1 MNKLVF
7 DGCIDSDFEG
17 FNDNVIFK
25 MSNGTYWI
33 QARYEYWYHYAYRPK
48 ATISYENGRYKLTV
62 FNRSIEVHQLRD
74 VIESRIDG
82 TFEGWNGHSKYRL
95 ANGQVWEQTVYKY
108 EYKYSY
114 SPQVVVVNY
123 GGRYIMSVAGTCAE
137 VRRVSR

>member
-7 DGCIDSDFEG
+7 EGCIDSDFEG
-17 FNDNVIFK
+17 FNDNMIFK

-62 FNRSIEVHQLRD
+62 FNRSIEVHQLSD

-95 ANGQVWEQTVYKY
+95 ANGQEWEQTTYKY

-114 SPQVVVVNY
+114 SPQVVVVNH

-137 VRRVSR
+137 VRRIL